1 MYDFQLAHTFRD
13 LPFLTFRGKFQ
24 VLLTEPPMN
33 PLKNRQKMVEVNER
47 NKMIMLIS
55 ITYLNN
61 VLQLIELA
69 KEFQF
74 IFFGLFIQRKKI
86 I

>member
-1 MYDFQLAHTFRD
+1 MYDFQLAHTFCD
-13 LPFLTFRGKFQ
+13 LPFLTFRAKFQ

-33 PLKNRQKMVEVNER
+33 PLKNRQKMVEVNEH
-47 NKMIMLIS
+47 NMIMLIS

-69 KEFQF
+69 EEFQLR
-74 IFFGLFIQRKKI
+74 FFRLFIWRKKI
-86 I
+86 L